1 MRPPVLSDI
10 ELRRE
15 LSTLHG
21 WAHRRETLTKTFV
34 FADFP
39 AGIQWIAGVANVAE
53 IMQHHPDLDIR
64 YTKIT
69 ATLSTHDVGG
79 ITALDVTLAREM
91 ETLAG

>member
-10 ELRRE
+10 EIQRE
-15 LSTLHG
+15 LGSLPG
-21 WAHRRETLTKTFV
+21 WVRRGETLTKTFV

-39 AGIQWIAGVANVAE
+39 AGIRWVVAVANVAE
-53 IMQHHPDLDIR
+53 IMQHHPDLDVR
-64 YTKIT
+64 YTRIT

>member
-1 MRPPVLSDI
+1 
-10 ELRRE
+10 
-15 LSTLHG
+15 
-21 WAHRRETLTKTFV
+21 
-34 FADFP
+34 
-39 AGIQWIAGVANVAE
+39 VAE